1 MPCACGGKQRY
12 RGLRKRSVLTMAGEL
27 TVRRRYFACECG
39 QSLSPLDEWAGIG
52 KRSVSEH
59 VRRVVTL
66 AGSTWSFE
74 QAAIK
79 LKELCQLVTSNDMV
93 RAVCNEEGERVGQW
107 LRKEAASASKLS
119 AAKGEL
125 EFSTDGTS
133 VNTTEGWRE
142 IRLSVLSKRESAAA
156 ATPAQW
162 DERVLPEP
170 TARVG
175 WSMIA
180 DSKRVGARWER
191 MFKHLGVGEDAVL
204 SVIADGARW
213 IWEQAGERLPSARA
227 EWVVDVYHVSEHLHG
242 CGKALFGEG
251 TVRAK
256 SWAEDRLRELLQ
268 YGGPTFIGH
277 LEELAAGVYPIK
289 GREALRKLLG
299 YLRENRDR
307 MWYRE
312 RLAAG
317 RPIGSGLIE
326 GGCKNVL
333 GARLKLNSARWRV
346 RRAERMGNLRC
357 LEYSDLWD
365 AYWQSRA
372 A

>member
-1 MPCACGGKQRY
+1 M
-12 RGLRKRSVLTMAGEL
+12 VGEL
-27 TVRRRYFACECG
+27 VVFRRYFACQCG
-39 QSLSPLDEWAGIG
+39 QSLSPMDGWAGIG
-52 KRSVSEH
+52 SRSVSEH
-59 VRRVVTL
+59 ARRVMTL
-66 AGSTWSFE
+66 AGSTWSFD
-74 QAAIK
+74 QAALK
-79 LKELCQLVTSNDMV
+79 LKELCQLTTSNDTV
-93 RAVCNEEGERVGQW
+93 RAVCDEEGERVGQW
-107 LRKEAASASKLS
+107 LRKDQASASKLCE
-119 AAKGEL
+119 AKGEL

-156 ATPAQW
+156 ATPEQW
-162 DERVLPEP
+162 DARVLPES
-170 TARVG
+170 TARLG

-180 DSKRVGARWER
+180 DSRRVGARWER
-191 MFKHLGVGEDAVL
+191 MFKHLGVGKQAAL

-213 IWEQAGERLPSARA
+213 IWEQAGQRLPTVRTQ
-227 EWVVDVYHVSEHLHG
+227 WVVDVYHVSEHIHG

-251 TVRAK
+251 SAEAK
-256 SWAEDRLRELLQ
+256 SWAEDQLRYLLHH
-268 YGGPTFIGH
+268 GGPKFVEH
-277 LEELAAGVYPIK
+277 LDELAVGVSEAPA
-289 GREALRKLLG
+289 REALRKLRG
-299 YLRENRDR
+299 YLQENRDR

-346 RRAERMGNLRC
+346 RRAERIGNLRC
-357 LEYSDLWD
+357 LEYSDLWGT
-365 AYWQSRA
+365 YWQSRA